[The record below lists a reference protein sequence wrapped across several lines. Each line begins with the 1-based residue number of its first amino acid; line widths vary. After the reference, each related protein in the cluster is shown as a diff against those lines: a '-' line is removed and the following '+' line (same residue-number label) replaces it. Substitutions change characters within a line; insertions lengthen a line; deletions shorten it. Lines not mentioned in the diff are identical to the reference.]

1 MNGVIT
7 RNQLREA
14 VEYRRNQLISQLISI
29 GTFEDIN
36 GRQLYEL
43 TLTELEEEMRW
54 INMQREGDV
63 IY

>member
-1 MNGVIT
+1 MIGVMQK
-7 RNQLREA
+7 NQLREA
-14 VEYRRNQLISQLISI
+14 VEYRRTQLISQLISI
-29 GTFEDIN
+29 GTFEDLN

-54 INMQREGDV
+54 INMQREGDM

>member
-1 MNGVIT
+1 MNGAIP

-14 VEYRRNQLISQLISI
+14 VEYRRNLLISQLISI
-29 GTFEDIN
+29 GTFEDLN

-43 TLTELEEEMRW
+43 TLTELEEEMKW
-54 INMQREGDV
+54 INIQREGDM

>member
-1 MNGVIT
+1 MNGVMQ

-29 GTFEDIN
+29 GTFEDLN

-43 TLTELEEEMRW
+43 TLSELEEEIRW
-54 INMQREGDV
+54 INMQREGDM

>member
-1 MNGVIT
+1 MNGVMQ

-14 VEYRRNQLISQLISI
+14 VEYRKHQLISQLISC
-29 GTFEDIN
+29 GTFEDIK

-43 TLTELEEEMRW
+43 TLTELEEEIRW

-63 IY
+63 I

>member
-1 MNGVIT
+1 MNGVLPL
-7 RNQLREA
+7 NQLREA

-43 TLTELEEEMRW
+43 TLTELEEEMKW
-54 INMQREGDV
+54 INLQREGDM

>member
-1 MNGVIT
+1 MNGVMQ

-14 VEYRRNQLISQLISI
+14 VEYRRNQLISQLISCS
-29 GTFEDIN
+29 TFEDN
-36 GRQLYEL
+36 KGRQLYEL
-43 TLTELEEEMRW
+43 TLTELEEELHW